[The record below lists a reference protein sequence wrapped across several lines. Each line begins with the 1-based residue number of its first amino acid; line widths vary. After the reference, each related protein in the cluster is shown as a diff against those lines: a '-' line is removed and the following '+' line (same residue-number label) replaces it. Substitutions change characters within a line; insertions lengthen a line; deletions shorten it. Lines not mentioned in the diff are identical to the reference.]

1 MTNEQYENITKKI
14 QKQIQMQKNFMNM
27 INEENKI
34 TNETE
39 KMTKE
44 YFFEIEKYY

>member
-1 MTNEQYENITKKI
+1 MTTEQYEKITNEI
-14 QKQIQMQKNFMNM
+14 QKQIQIQKNFMMM
-27 INEENKI
+27 IEEENKI

-39 KMTKE
+39 KMTRE